1 MERRIVTSLATSPT
15 SVARQ
20 IADTRR
26 LLSASLT
33 DELTTLATDYTAGTD
48 SLTLSTVPKRLGPGT
63 VLSSGEATWYVL
75 ANTSSQCTVIAG
87 YEGNPDVNVAAGS
100 VVRVS
105 PRFTDYQLFTTIKQ
119 VIGSLSSP
127 LNGLYGI
134 VKWQD
139 VRDDEMY
146 PIPDEILPYLIRI
159 LQVRSKTT
167 EDDWSIDGAY
177 TTSLSPGSEYVRV
190 YNYALMHEFIAS
202 VKIIPPA
209 DFTSDLITYCGL
221 TDTMLDIP
229 SLGAAG
235 ILMNGQE
242 ARRVHLEAQG
252 DPRRAE
258 QVPMTG
264 GTNAA
269 RELRRMFSERVNEEA
284 VRIQQ
289 RVGVTKQVLP

>member
-1 MERRIVTSLATSPT
+1 MTSLATDPT

-33 DELTTLATDYTAGTD
+33 DELTTLAEPYVAGTGT
-48 SLTLSTVPKRLGPGT
+48 LTLSNVPKRLGPGT
-63 VLSSGEATWYVL
+63 VLSSGAATFYVL
-75 ANTSSQCTVIAG
+75 ANVSSQCTVIAG

-105 PRFTDYQLFTTIKQ
+105 PRFTDYQLFTVLKS

-127 LNGLYGI
+127 SNGLFGI
-134 VKWQD
+134 AKWQD

-146 PIPDEILPYLIRI
+146 PIPDALLPYITRI

-177 TTSLSPGSEYVRV
+177 TVSLSPGSEYVRV
-190 YNYALMHEFIAS
+190 YNYALMHEFVAA

-209 DFTSDLITYCGL
+209 DFNSDLITYCGL

-229 SLGAAG
+229 PYGAAA

-242 ARRVHLEAQG
+242 ARRVHMEAQG

-264 GTNAA
+264 ATNAA
-269 RELRRMFSERVNEEA
+269 RELRRMFTDRINEEA

>member
-1 MERRIVTSLATSPT
+1 M
-15 SVARQ
+15 
-20 IADTRR
+20 
-26 LLSASLT
+26 LSASLT
-33 DELTTLATDYTAGTD
+33 DELTTLSSSYTAGSD
-48 SLTLSTVPKRLGPGT
+48 AITLSTVPKRLGPGT
-63 VLSSGEATWYVL
+63 VLSSGAATWYVL
-75 ANTSSQCTVIAG
+75 SNESSQCTVIAG
-87 YEGNPDVNVAAGS
+87 YEGNPDVDVAAGS

-105 PRFTDYQLFTTIKQ
+105 PRFTDYQLFTVLKS

-127 LNGLYGI
+127 SNGLFGI
-134 VKWQD
+134 AKWQD

-146 PIPDEILPYLIRI
+146 PIPTELLPYIIRI

-190 YNYALMHEFIAS
+190 YNYALMHEFIAA

-209 DFTSDLITYCGL
+209 DFDSDLITYCGL

-229 SLGAAG
+229 ALGAAS

-242 ARRVHLEAQG
+242 ARRVHMEAQG

-264 GTNAA
+264 ATNAA
-269 RELRRMFSERVNEEA
+269 RELRRMFSDRINEEA
-284 VRIQQ
+284 LRIQQ